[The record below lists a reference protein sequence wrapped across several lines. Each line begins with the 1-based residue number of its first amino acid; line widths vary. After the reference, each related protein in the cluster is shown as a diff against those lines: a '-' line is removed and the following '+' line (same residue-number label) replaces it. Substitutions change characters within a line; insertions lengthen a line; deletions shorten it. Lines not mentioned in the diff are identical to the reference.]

1 MSPIKNIND
10 QTYDA
15 QHAHGKMALQN
26 YYLSLKICPD
36 FLDKVSR
43 EIALSTDSNL
53 REDFILTR
61 LKPSIVGIE
70 PNLYHTFELIF
81 DSQATG
87 NSRFDFLWELKIK
100 EFLFYLIQLEI
111 DSYKEARTPTHTPI
125 WLLEI
130 DNYLHR
136 NFTKNIPM
144 QKLIRRSGLNESY
157 FYQRFKSFFGT
168 TPLSYIT
175 NLRIK
180 KAQFD
185 LYNTKKTI
193 KQIAFDAGFNSLE
206 HFYRKFKA
214 NTGATPLEFRRNQKY
229 RRIGRSNLNLT

>member
-1 MSPIKNIND
+1 
-10 QTYDA
+10 
-15 QHAHGKMALQN
+15 MALQD
-26 YYLSLKICPD
+26 YYLTLKICPE
-36 FLDKVSR
+36 FLDQVSR
-43 EIALSTDSNL
+43 EIALTIQSNL
-53 REDFILTR
+53 EEDFIKTR

-111 DSYKEARTPTHTPI
+111 DSNKEVGTASHTPI

-193 KQIAFDAGFNSLE
+193 KQIAYDAGFNSLE

-214 NTGATPLEFRRNQKY
+214 NTGATPLEFRRNPEF
-229 RRIGRSNLNLT
+229 RRMGSPNLFLP